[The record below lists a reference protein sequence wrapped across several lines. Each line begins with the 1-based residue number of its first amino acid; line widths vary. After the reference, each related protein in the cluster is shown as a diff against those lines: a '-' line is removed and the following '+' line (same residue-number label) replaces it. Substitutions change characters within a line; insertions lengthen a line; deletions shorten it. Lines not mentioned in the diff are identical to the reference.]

1 MRRAKSL
8 VAIGE
13 IELMSTRILPFER
26 PLATPSCE
34 NSTCSTSGVSET
46 MVKTI
51 SDFSA
56 TSRHE
61 LQTTAPLSMR
71 SCGSFLRPQRN
82 SRWPAPC
89 RWPAMGRPM
98 MPRPMKPRLDME
110 LPIVSARRDFLLGQT
125 GRQVESVRGNG
136 GTLDLLHG
144 ILRGRMTTGIHRCV
158 ERKTLEADGFVHLVP
173 VHVVVMR

>member
-13 IELMSTRILPFER
+13 IELMSTTILPLES
-26 PLATPSCE
+26 PLATPFSE

-82 SRWPAPC
+82 RRWPASC

-98 MPRPMKPRLDME
+98 MPRPIKPRLDIE
-110 LPIVSARRDFLLGQT
+110 LPDVWSVLLGQT
-125 GRQVESVRGNG
+125 GREVESVRGNG
-136 GTLDLLHG
+136 HAFDLLHG
-144 ILRGRMTTGIHRCV
+144 FLLGR
-158 ERKTLEADGFVHLVP
+158 AAA
-173 VHVVVMR
+173 